1 MQKRQE
7 LSAAFENEVIHGK
20 GSGNGKWSRIR
31 LALCSNLKS
40 LPSVQHIIYVS
51 FVLWMWPAADLI
63 KRYQEEARVMQQIFK
78 GPLGA
83 QSLAMLCVFF
93 YFSPNQPFKSPIL
106 SRFLL
111 YAYRWQLCVQYIM
124 CIWRFPEIGVPPF
137 MEPPIYNYI
146 YIHTYIHPSKG
157 SFTALSTVTL
167 ALQSL
172 PTNRDNLE
180 YRINLIPYLEI
191 YLKYPQGGNRS
202 PND

>member
-1 MQKRQE
+1 MACCGFNQE
-7 LSAAFENEVIHGK
+7 ISR
-20 GSGNGKWSRIR
+20 GSTGD
-31 LALCSNLKS
+31 
-40 LPSVQHIIYVS
+40 
-51 FVLWMWPAADLI
+51 AADFQGSI
-63 KRYQEEARVMQQIFK
+63 RSSIF
-78 GPLGA
+78 
-83 QSLAMLCVFF
+83 SDVFL
-93 YFSPNQPFKSPIL
+93 YFSPNKPLKSPIL
-106 SRFLL
+106 SWFLL